1 MTGGGTSTRESER
14 QGDWP
19 GGGTLTDTA
28 PGAELRALMEEVED
42 GLRTFL
48 ARESFR
54 WAREDGRGSEPA
66 LAVSELVG
74 AGGKRL
80 RPRFLLSGYLAAGGS
95 PAHAPVRAAMALEL
109 LHVSALIH
117 DDVMDDADRRRA
129 RPTVHAR
136 HAGLHRD
143 RGWFGESR
151 RYGESVAVL
160 AGDLAWA
167 YADHLMA
174 GASRAVG
181 EEWFALKGE
190 LIAGQAMDVT
200 AAAELTPDAG
210 LARHIA
216 VLKSGRYTV
225 QRPLT
230 LGALLAGRT
239 DLTPVFEAYGE
250 ALGEAFQL
258 RDDLIDA
265 FGDGTVSGKP
275 VRQDFGRGKT
285 TLLLAL
291 ATRSDARVR
300 ELVERGEV
308 ELLHERLSGGAVHAR
323 VEARIDHLVERARAA
338 LTGADLPPEWR
349 RELTAVASLVAY
361 REN

>member
-1 MTGGGTSTRESER
+1 MPLTHSAPTGRDTSGPE
-14 QGDWP
+14 Q
-19 GGGTLTDTA
+19 
-28 PGAELRALMEEVED
+28 LRAMTEQVED

-48 ARESFR
+48 ARERFR
-54 WAREDGRGSEPA
+54 WAREDGRGAEPA
-66 LAVSELVG
+66 RAVSELVG

-80 RPRFLLSGYLAAGGS
+80 RPRFFLSGYLAAGGS
-95 PAHAPVRAAMALEL
+95 PSDAPVRAAMALEL

-117 DDVMDDADRRRA
+117 DDVMDDADRRRT

-136 HAGLHRD
+136 HADVHRS
-143 RGWFGESR
+143 RRWFGESR
-151 RYGESVAVL
+151 RYGESMAIL

-174 GASRAVG
+174 GTSRAVA
-181 EEWFALKGE
+181 EEWFALKSE

-200 AAAELTPDAG
+200 AAVELTPDAG

-230 LGALLAGRT
+230 LGAMMAGRT
-239 DLTPVFEAYGE
+239 DLAPVFASYGE

-265 FGDGTVSGKP
+265 FGDAATSGKP
-275 VRQDFGRGKT
+275 VRQDFGRGKM

-291 ATRSDARVR
+291 AMRSDARVR

-308 ELLHERLSGGAVHAR
+308 DLLHERLSGGTVHAE
-323 VEARIDHLVERARAA
+323 VEARITRLVERARAA
-338 LTGADLPPEWR
+338 LTAADLPPEWR
-349 RELTAVASLVAY
+349 QELATAASLVAY
-361 REN
+361 REK

>member
-1 MTGGGTSTRESER
+1 MTGDTGTRR
-14 QGDWP
+14 
-19 GGGTLTDTA
+19 GGTLTHPLPADRDA
-28 PGAELRALMEEVED
+28 SGPDALRSMLERVEEELR
-42 GLRTFL
+42 TYL
-48 ARESFR
+48 ARERFR
-54 WAREDGRGSEPA
+54 WAREDGRGAEPA

-80 RPRFLLSGYLAAGGS
+80 RPRFLLSGYLAAGGR
-95 PAHAPVRAAMALEL
+95 PGKAPVRAAMALEL

-117 DDVMDDADRRRA
+117 DDVMDDADRRRT

-136 HAGLHRD
+136 HAGLHRS
-143 RGWFGESR
+143 RGWFGEPR
-151 RYGESVAVL
+151 RYGESVAIL

-167 YADHLMA
+167 YADHLMT
-174 GASRAVG
+174 GTPRAVA
-181 EEWFALKGE
+181 EEWFALKAE

-265 FGDGTVSGKP
+265 FGDATASGKP
-275 VRQDFGRGKT
+275 ARQDFGRGKM
-285 TLLLAL
+285 TLLLAQ
-291 ATRSDARVR
+291 AMRADPRIR

-308 ELLHERLSGGAVHAR
+308 ERLHERLSGSAVHAA
-323 VEARIDHLVERARAA
+323 VEARVDRLVERARAA
-338 LTGADLPPEWR
+338 LADCDLPPEWR
-349 RELTAVASLVAY
+349 RELAATASLVAY
-361 REN
+361 REG

>member
-1 MTGGGTSTRESER
+1 MTGDT
-14 QGDWP
+14 
-19 GGGTLTDTA
+19 GTLPHTVPAARDA
-28 PGAELRALMEEVED
+28 SGPEELRALMDQVED
-42 GLRTFL
+42 GLRSYL
-48 ARESFR
+48 ARERFR
-54 WAREDGRGSEPA
+54 WARKDGRGAEPA
-66 LAVSELVG
+66 LAVSELVA

-95 PAHAPVRAAMALEL
+95 PARAPVRAAMALEL
-109 LHVSALIH
+109 LHVSALVH

-129 RPTVHAR
+129 RPTVHAL

-151 RYGESVAVL
+151 RYGESVAIL

-167 YADHLMA
+167 YADHLMS
-174 GASRAVG
+174 GTSRAVA

-200 AAAELTPDAG
+200 AAAEPTPDAG

-216 VLKSGRYTV
+216 LLKSGRYTV
-225 QRPLT
+225 HRPLT

-239 DLTPVFEAYGE
+239 DLAPVFEAYGE

-265 FGDGTVSGKP
+265 FGDATASGKP

-291 ATRSDARVR
+291 AMRSDARVR
-300 ELVERGEV
+300 ELVERGDAEPLR
-308 ELLHERLSGGAVHAR
+308 ELLSGGAVHAR
-323 VEARIDHLVERARAA
+323 VEARIDRLVERARAA
-338 LTGADLPPEWR
+338 LAGSALPPGWQ
-349 RELTAVASLVAY
+349 RELAAAASRVAY
-361 REN
+361 RES